1 MFAHAPFL
9 QDRSKIRSHYLS
21 FWFWI
26 DLLAIAPIWVT
37 NYIVDERALETGTDK
52 SAGDMLQ
59 ILRMVRLLRLVK
71 ISRVV
76 KASRIFKRFEQTMEV
91 SYGALGM
98 FKLMIFLFS
107 WSHLQSCFWGLVP
120 QLFGEPYSWTDAL
133 DGCDAQPCPPSS
145 LTPWDKY
152 VAGLYFSIMTV
163 TSIGYG
169 EMLPVNTTERVICSI
184 LMLSSSIV
192 WCYVMG
198 QACSIA
204 ATLDPAAI
212 EFKANIDALNV
223 FMRERGLPKT
233 LKVALRTYFHN
244 SRRLQRLTQDNN
256 LISLMSPL
264 MQSTVALQA
273 NKDWLDRIWYLR
285 SEWYS
290 DSDAERIHSAFIA
303 ALAQKLMPSAH
314 VGQERIAGGLLCIV
328 NRGLAIKRW
337 RFLSP
342 GKAWG
347 EDMILENPAMIDY
360 SEAVAMTYL
369 EIYTLDR
376 PALDA
381 VCRQFPPCAARLRK
395 AARRMLIQRVV
406 VRGMRQQAGLPPPK
420 SFEMPT
426 GEQNHALPPVS
437 LEQKVDILVQSSAVA
452 THKLMIAEG
461 HTMDDDDAGG
471 DAQGIGVGVATAAAA
486 DGGPGGKGASGD
498 SALPVAQAEVV
509 KSGGAAGGSDSG
521 GGGFW
526 GGGGGA
532 LPTISSDS
540 TTNEIDASAAS
551 ASFDRLLAMY
561 QDVAAL
567 QAAMGDELNKL
578 SATLGRSGSRVAGSG
593 LPQPR
598 PPSNRNQPS
607 SRGVSLALRPKGPRS
622 APGAMKAIDEAG
634 EEQWLQSARKFLP
647 PWAQPGS
654 PDSMSA

>member
-1 MFAHAPFL
+1 
-9 QDRSKIRSHYLS
+9 
-21 FWFWI
+21 
-26 DLLAIAPIWVT
+26 
-37 NYIVDERALETGTDK
+37 
-52 SAGDMLQ
+52 MLQ
-59 ILRMVRLLRLVK
+59 ILRGWSACSASSRSRASSRL
-71 ISRVV
+71 S
-76 KASRIFKRFEQTMEV
+76 IFKRFEQTMEV

-107 WSHLQSCFWGLVP
+107 SRTCRAASGVSCLSSSGSLTADRRP
-120 QLFGEPYSWTDAL
+120 

-204 ATLDPAAI
+204 TSIRPPSSSRPTSTPSTSLCASAACQ
-212 EFKANIDALNV
+212 
-223 FMRERGLPKT
+223 RRS
-233 LKVALRTYFHN
+233 VALRTYFHN

-406 VRGMRQQAGLPPPK
+406 VRGMRQQAGCRRQ
-420 SFEMPT
+420 SRSRCRQESRT
-426 GEQNHALPPVS
+426 ALPPVS

-471 DAQGIGVGVATAAAA
+471 DAQGIGGSCNGLLRPTAA
-486 DGGPGGKGASGD
+486 GRQRGLGD

-509 KSGGAAGGSDSG
+509 KSGGAAGVPTPVAAASG
-521 GGGFW
+521 AAAAAPFR
-526 GGGGGA
+526 
-532 LPTISSDS
+532 P
-540 TTNEIDASAAS
+540 SAATGLRMRS
-551 ASFDRLLAMY
+551 MRARRARPLIGCSPCTRMWRRC
-561 QDVAAL
+561 
-567 QAAMGDELNKL
+567 KRRW
-578 SATLGRSGSRVAGSG
+578 ATS
-593 LPQPR
+593 
-598 PPSNRNQPS
+598 
-607 SRGVSLALRPKGPRS
+607 
-622 APGAMKAIDEAG
+622 
-634 EEQWLQSARKFLP
+634 
-647 PWAQPGS
+647 
-654 PDSMSA
+654 